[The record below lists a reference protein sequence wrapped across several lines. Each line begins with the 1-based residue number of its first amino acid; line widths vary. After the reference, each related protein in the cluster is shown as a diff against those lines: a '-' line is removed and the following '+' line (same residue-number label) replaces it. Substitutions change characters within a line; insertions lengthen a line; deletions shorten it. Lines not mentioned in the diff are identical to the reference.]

1 MTIHVEI
8 FVWVQVFNTFGQI
21 LSNMIAGSC
30 DNMMF
35 SFVRICRTIFRS
47 ECTILPSHQQ
57 WMRVHIAFHSHQHLV
72 LPVFWILAIQTN
84 VCSGISLL
92 FLFEFS
98 NADFSFL
105 SLNCLSL
112 LTHFEFPFQPGTLSA
127 TRSADRNVAQ
137 ASLDSFNGLFMEV
150 SKCISILYCYFS

>member
-1 MTIHVEI
+1 MNKAAMTIHVEI

-98 NADFSFL
+98 NAVWCWESFSYAYLLSVCLFFVSSSDF
-105 SLNCLSL
+105 
-112 LTHFEFPFQPGTLSA
+112 
-127 TRSADRNVAQ
+127 
-137 ASLDSFNGLFMEV
+137 
-150 SKCISILYCYFS
+150 ILVFKI